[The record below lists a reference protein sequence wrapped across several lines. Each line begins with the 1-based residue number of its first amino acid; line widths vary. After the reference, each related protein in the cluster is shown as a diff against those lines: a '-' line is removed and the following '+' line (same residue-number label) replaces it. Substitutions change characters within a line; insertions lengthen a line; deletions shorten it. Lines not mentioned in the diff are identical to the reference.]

1 VLREFNVLI
10 KNLQSEYSS
19 QEQLTDVLG
28 DLRFNNRYDSND
40 SYPSVED
47 AFLGAHRPRCKFL
60 EYLYLT
66 KICFTARSLSSP
78 VRLHPDQF
86 LDTSMNAMS
95 TLYKERFPK
104 AKQQMESR
112 LQQFLSSNA
121 PLSGFTSNISFEPT
135 SPLNFSEPTT
145 SNK

>member
-1 VLREFNVLI
+1 M
-10 KNLQSEYSS
+10 
-19 QEQLTDVLG
+19 LG

-47 AFLGAHRPRCKFL
+47 AFLGAHRPRS
-60 EYLYLT
+60 
-66 KICFTARSLSSP
+66 RSLSSP
-78 VRLHPDQF
+78 VRMNSDQF
-86 LDTSMNAMS
+86 IDTSMNAMS
-95 TLYKERFPK
+95 QLYKERFPK
-104 AKQQMESR
+104 AKQQMEAR

-135 SPLNFSEPTT
+135 SPLNFGEPAT